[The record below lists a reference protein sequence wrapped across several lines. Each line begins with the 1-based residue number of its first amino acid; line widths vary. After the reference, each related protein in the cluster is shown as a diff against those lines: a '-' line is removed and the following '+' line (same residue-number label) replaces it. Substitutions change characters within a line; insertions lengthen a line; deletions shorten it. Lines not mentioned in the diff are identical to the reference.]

1 MLSYPEYPCLPRFTF
16 MELKRDN
23 KDVSRINKFFFNVVY
38 LLLQREKAQV
48 ISGQKGREIGG

>member
-1 MLSYPEYPCLPRFTF
+1 MLSYPEYHCLPCFTF
-16 MELKRDN
+16 MKLKTDN
-23 KDVSRINKFFFNVVY
+23 KDVFRINKFFFNVVS